1 MGQNHPTL
9 RNKKLERWTNM
20 LYIVPTV
27 GVFALFILFPIIDVV
42 RLSFQNVKVDGTE
55 TFIFLDNYKKFFSSP
70 DAWLILK
77 NTAVWVF
84 VGTFFKVF
92 LGMIMALILY
102 KNFKGK
108 QILTA
113 VMLIPYA
120 MPAAVSCMIW
130 RLMYN
135 PSFGHIMQI
144 LKDTGIM
151 ERPMSFLGNPNTA
164 LLAVMIVNVWAC
176 APFCALNILSSLYSI
191 PTFIYE
197 AASIDGAGPVR
208 KFFKITLPMIFSDV
222 RTLALLMGIWGFNSF
237 DVIYMMTTGGP
248 SNSSSIL
255 VNYVYQNAFEFNN
268 RGYSAAISI
277 ICFLLLSIFAVLYI
291 KSKNEEVSYE

>member
-1 MGQNHPTL
+1 
-9 RNKKLERWTNM
+9 
-20 LYIVPTV
+20 
-27 GVFALFILFPIIDVV
+27 
-42 RLSFQNVKVDGTE
+42 
-55 TFIFLDNYKKFFSSP
+55 
-70 DAWLILK
+70 
-77 NTAVWVF
+77 
-84 VGTFFKVF
+84 
-92 LGMIMALILY
+92 
-102 KNFKGK
+102 
-108 QILTA
+108 
-113 VMLIPYA
+113 
-120 MPAAVSCMIW
+120 
-130 RLMYN
+130 MYN

-151 ERPMSFLGNPNTA
+151 ERPMSFLGNPDTA

-277 ICFLLLSIFAVLYI
+277 ICFLLLSIFAILYI